1 MRQSSYCRMAAINR
15 RPAPAAARPTR
26 PPLQPMRSLADLAQR
41 GVVTALFGLSVYGLY
56 VAYDVHTLI
65 LKRGQE
71 VITRR
76 EAVGLPTD
84 GKKKKLEYEIAQQ
97 AQLAT
102 PTPIPPTASSESG

>member
-65 LKRGQE
+65 LKRGQA
-71 VITRR
+71 RR

-102 PTPIPPTASSESG
+102 PTPIAPTASSESG